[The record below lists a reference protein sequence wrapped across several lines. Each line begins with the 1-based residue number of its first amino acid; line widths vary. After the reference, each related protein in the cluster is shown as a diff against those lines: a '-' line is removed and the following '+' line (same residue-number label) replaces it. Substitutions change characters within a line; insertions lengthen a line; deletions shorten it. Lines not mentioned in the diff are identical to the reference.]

1 MFLGCLI
8 VAALW
13 GGWIPVDTLALAKG
27 TSSITNRELPKQV
40 LILNSH
46 DYGMPWQSAVN
57 RSIDD
62 AMKADSE
69 ITTVLHTEYTG
80 LSHHFDTDYEQKLL
94 DLYHHKYAG
103 RKMDVIIAV
112 DVASTHFLIK
122 YGDELF
128 PKAPVVFVSDTESI
142 EDMGLKPNMTGVLS
156 KIDAKGTLDLA
167 LRLHPDTRHIAV
179 VSGASKMDH
188 LFEEKTRQI
197 FQEYEK
203 RFAFTYLTD
212 LPMDEIL
219 ARVARLPEH
228 SIVLYVLTLKD
239 GAGKNF
245 IPREIVSRIAKVSS
259 APVYGFWDAL
269 LGSGIVGGHLSSAEL
284 EGKKTAL
291 MGLRILRGE
300 KPSDIPIIQG
310 SHAYMFDW
318 HQLQRWHI
326 REHDLPDGSVVRNKD
341 ISFWDRYKWGI
352 TGITAL
358 LVFQGL
364 LILSLLIQLKKR
376 RRAELMLKKSHDNL
390 EFSVEQRTADLIQ
403 INEQLQKE
411 IKVRKQAEQTLADS
425 EQRLAD
431 IIEFLL
437 DPTWVIDL
445 EGRVIAWN
453 RAMKRMTGIEKNEI
467 IGKGEYAYAV
477 PFYGEPRP
485 ALIDLVLQRDKK
497 WEEKYLGLKEEDGVL
512 ISGESFHPSMGNGG
526 CYLASAAAR
535 LYDAKGNVVGA
546 IESLRDITITKRS
559 EQEHERLIKELQN
572 ALAKV
577 RTLSGL
583 LPICASCKNIR
594 DDKGYWNQIETY
606 ISNHS
611 EVAFS
616 HGLCPGC
623 MEKLYG
629 NQEWYKRNRNK
640 AGDQEQT

>member
-1 MFLGCLI
+1 M
-8 VAALW
+8 VATF
-13 GGWIPVDTLALAKG
+13 GSGWMPADTLALAKG
-27 TSSITNRELPKQV
+27 TSSVTNRQLPKHV

-46 DYGMPWQSAVN
+46 DYDMPWQSAVN
-57 RSIDD
+57 HSIY
-62 AMKADSE
+62 AVVKADSE
-69 ITTVLHTEYTG
+69 ITTEIHTEYTC
-80 LSHHFDTDYEQKLL
+80 LSHHFDTDYERKLL
-94 DLYHHKYAG
+94 DLYHQKYAG
-103 RKMDVIIAV
+103 QKMDLIIAV
-112 DVASTHFLIK
+112 DVASTNFLVK
-122 YGDELF
+122 HGDELF

-142 EDMGLKPNMTGVLS
+142 EEMGLKPNMTGVLS
-156 KIDAKGTLDLA
+156 KIDVKGTLDLA

-188 LFEEKTRQI
+188 LFEAKTRQI

-212 LPMDEIL
+212 LPMDVIL
-219 ARVARLPEH
+219 ARVAQLPEH
-228 SIVLYVLTLKD
+228 SIVLYVLTLVD

-245 IPREIVSRIAKVSS
+245 IPREIVSRVSKAS
-259 APVYGFWDAL
+259 NAPVYGFYDSF

-300 KPSDIPIIQG
+300 KPGDIPIVQG
-310 SHAYMFDW
+310 SHAYLFDW
-318 HQLQRWHI
+318 RQLQRWHI
-326 REHDLPDGSVVRNKD
+326 RERDLPAGSVVRNKQ
-341 ISFWDRYKWGI
+341 ITFWDLYKWHL
-352 TGITAL
+352 TSVSAL

-390 EFSVEQRTADLIQ
+390 EFSVEQRTANLIQ
-403 INEQLQKE
+403 INAQLQKE
-411 IKVRKQAEQTLADS
+411 IKERKQAEQTLADS

-431 IIEFLL
+431 IIEFLP

-453 RAMKRMTGIEKNEI
+453 RAMKRMSGIEKNEI
-467 IGKGEYAYAV
+467 IGKGDYAYSI

-485 ALIDLVLQRDKK
+485 ALINLVLQRDKK

-512 ISGESFHPSMGNGG
+512 ISSESFHPLMGNGG
-526 CYLASAAAR
+526 CYLAGAAAR
-535 LYDAKGNVVGA
+535 IYDARGNIVGA

-559 EQEHERLIKELQN
+559 EQERERLIKDLQN

-629 NQEWYKRNRNK
+629 NQEWYKKNRNK

>member
-1 MFLGCLI
+1 MATFGC
-8 VAALW
+8 
-13 GGWIPVDTLALAKG
+13 GRIPADTLALASEKA
-27 TSSITNRELPKQV
+27 SVTNLQIPKQV

-46 DYGMPWQSAVN
+46 DYGMPWQTAVN
-57 RSIDD
+57 HSIQT
-62 AMKADSE
+62 ALKADSK
-69 ITTVLHTEYTG
+69 ITTELHTEYTS

-112 DVASTHFLIK
+112 DLPSTHFLARHR
-122 YGDELF
+122 DDLF
-128 PKAPVVFVSDTESI
+128 PEAPVVFMSDTESI
-142 EDMGLKPNMTGVLS
+142 KDIGLIPNMTGVLS
-156 KIDAKGTLDLA
+156 TIDVKGTLDLA

-188 LFEEKTRQI
+188 LYEAKSRQI

-203 RFAFTYLTD
+203 RFTFTYLTD

-219 ARVARLPEH
+219 ARVTRLPGH
-228 SIVLYVLTLKD
+228 SIILYVLTLTD
-239 GAGKNF
+239 GTGKNF
-245 IPREIVSRIAKVSS
+245 IPREIVSRISNVSN
-259 APVYGFWDAL
+259 APVYGFWDSF
-269 LGSGIVGGHLSSAEL
+269 LGSGIVGGHLSSADL
-284 EGKKTAL
+284 EGKKAAL
-291 MGLRILRGE
+291 MGLRILRSE
-300 KPSDIPIIQG
+300 KPSDIPIVQD

-318 HQLQRWHI
+318 RQLQRWHI
-326 REHDLPDGSVVRNKD
+326 RESDLPAGSVIRNKD
-341 ISFWDRYKWGI
+341 ISFWDIYKWRI

-358 LVFQGL
+358 FVFQGL

-376 RRAELMLKKSHDNL
+376 RRAELLLKKSHANL
-390 EFSVEQRTADLIQ
+390 EFSVEQRTDDLIQ

-411 IKVRKQAEQTLADS
+411 IRVRKQAEQTLANS

-431 IIEFLL
+431 IIEFLP
-437 DPTWVIDL
+437 DPTWVIDM

-453 RAMKRMTGIEKNEI
+453 RAIKRMSGIEKNDI
-467 IGKGEYAYAV
+467 IGKGEYAYSV

-485 ALIDLVLQRDKK
+485 ALINLVLQRDKK

-512 ISGESFHPSMGNGG
+512 ISSESFHPSMGDGG
-526 CYLASAAAR
+526 CYLAGAAAR
-535 LYDAKGNVVGA
+535 IYDAKGNVVGA

-559 EQEHERLIKELQN
+559 EQERERLIKELQN

-606 ISNHS
+606 ISSHS
-611 EVAFS
+611 DVAFS

-623 MEKLYG
+623 MEKIYG
-629 NQEWYKRNRNK
+629 NQEWYKKNRNK
-640 AGDQEQT
+640 AVDQEQT